1 MTAEEIRARVAEKA
15 LDDDT
20 LELIAEVATE
30 IDANSAALGAE
41 RAENERLRSEVERIE
56 KEWRRKYTERFFEGG
71 TKPEPE
77 PEPDPEPSPEDITI
91 DDLFVTT

>member
-30 IDANSAALGAE
+30 IDANSAALEAE
-41 RAENERLRSEVERIE
+41 RAENERLRGEVERIE

-77 PEPDPEPSPEDITI
+77 PEPDPEPNPEDITI
-91 DDLFVTT
+91 DDLFITN